1 MLLLRNAATVLN
13 DSTNM
18 TTNDILAILGFLT
31 TCWLTLKFCRSLF
44 RWVFTHCVA
53 AKLGLSADLL
63 SYGEWAVVTGATNG
77 IGKAYAEQLAEMGLN
92 IVLIS
97 RSTNKLEKVASEIE
111 KAYNVKTK
119 IITVDFTKV
128 EGIYEDIESRLDGLE
143 VGVLVNNVGM
153 MNLVSKLLEIPDTKK
168 MTQIC
173 LPQMIQRKKG
183 AILNISSVA
192 GLKPFPYISVYS
204 STKAYMDFFSHG
216 IHYEYRDTGVI
227 IQSVTPF
234 IVKTNMS
241 VKASWFS
248 PEASTYVR
256 GALKTVGVVTRTCG
270 FISHSLLVYIAACF
284 PAELLARF
292 LQFGLNKVREDIL
305 EQRKEEAK
313 EKEIKK

>member
-63 SYGEWAVVTGATNG
+63 SYGEWA
-77 IGKAYAEQLAEMGLN
+77 
-92 IVLIS
+92 
-97 RSTNKLEKVASEIE
+97 E

-168 MTQIC
+168 FITDILHCNCLSMTMMTQIC